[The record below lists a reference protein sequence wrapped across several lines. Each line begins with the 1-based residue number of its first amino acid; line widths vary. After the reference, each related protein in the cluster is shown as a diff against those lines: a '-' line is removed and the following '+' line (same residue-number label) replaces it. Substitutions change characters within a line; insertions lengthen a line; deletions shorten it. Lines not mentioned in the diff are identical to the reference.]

1 MFGFKMPQSL
11 GLGMKGSPLSQM
23 GTSQQLQA
31 LGAAFGGDQKQLASL
46 LGGLQGGGGS
56 VADAPVMAGGQDI
69 SAAFSGVLPM
79 AGGQVGGE
87 IAGGMGLIP
96 LLGRKLGF
104 GKGNR

>member
-11 GLGMKGSPLSQM
+11 GLGMKGSPLSKM

-31 LGAAFGGDQKQLASL
+31 LGAAFGGDQQMLSQLMGG
-46 LGGLQGGGGS
+46 LGGGQGQPG
-56 VADAPVMAGGQDI
+56 APVQNDQGDDI
-69 SAAFSGVLPM
+69 SAAFGGMLGQ

-87 IAGGMGLIP
+87 IMGGMGLIP

-104 GKGNR
+104 GKKGR